1 MKSVNKI
8 KIGDFCKTGSGGTP
22 SRSNTAFFQ
31 NGTIPWV
38 KSGELKNRFVTEV
51 EEYITE
57 EAVKKSSA
65 KIVSKNSLLLAMYG
79 ATVGEVS
86 QLLFDATTN
95 QAICNILPDPE
106 ICDVNYLYRYLQFS
120 KPLLLNRRVGGGQPN
135 ISQGVIKDL
144 EVPLPPLSEQKRI
157 SKILDKADELRQK
170 RQQSIEKLDEL
181 LQATFIDMFG
191 DPLTNQK
198 NWEISKLVNEIELI
212 QIGPFGT
219 QLHQED
225 YVENSIPLINPS
237 HIRNGKIFPDNK
249 LTVSEEK
256 YHQLPQY
263 HMKTNDVIVGRR
275 GEMGRC
281 AVVTERENGYFCGTG
296 SLFLRMNE
304 KNLNATFLSF
314 ILSSNS
320 IKKLLENSSQ
330 GVTMANLNKKI
341 VSEIPLIMPN
351 IDLQSKFGEFVD
363 SINLQKQRLKVQS
376 KQQENLFQSLQ
387 KRAFNG
393 EL

>member
-191 DPLTNQK
+191 DPISNSNNLKVVELSQLCQK
-198 NWEISKLVNEIELI
+198 VTDGTHQSPKWENEGIPFLFISNIVNGEI
-212 QIGPFGT
+212 
-219 QLHQED
+219 D
-225 YVENSIPLINPS
+225 Y
-237 HIRNGKIFPDNK
+237 
-249 LTVSEEK
+249 
-256 YHQLPQY
+256 
-263 HMKTNDVIVGRR
+263 
-275 GEMGRC
+275 
-281 AVVTERENGYFCGTG
+281 
-296 SLFLRMNE
+296 
-304 KNLNATFLSF
+304 
-314 ILSSNS
+314 SSNLIS
-320 IKKLLENSSQ
+320 TLAKKL
-330 GVTMANLNKKI
+330 I
-341 VSEIPLIMPN
+341 
-351 IDLQSKFGEFVD
+351 
-363 SINLQKQRLKVQS
+363 IN
-376 KQQENLFQSLQ
+376 
-387 KRAFNG
+387 
-393 EL
+393 

>member
-191 DPLTNQK
+191 DPVTNPKGWDLVKLSTIAEYFNGLTYKPENVVNNGTIVLRSSNIQNSGLDFNDIVRVNAK
-198 NWEISKLVNEIELI
+198 IKDKIFVKDNDILMCSRNGSAKLVGKVALI
-212 QIGPFGT
+212 
-219 QLHQED
+219 
-225 YVENSIPLINPS
+225 
-237 HIRNGKIFPDNK
+237 
-249 LTVSEEK
+249 
-256 YHQLPQY
+256 
-263 HMKTNDVIVGRR
+263 
-275 GEMGRC
+275 
-281 AVVTERENGYFCGTG
+281 
-296 SLFLRMNE
+296 
-304 KNLNATFLSF
+304 KNLNEPMTFGAFMMIIRSNEKYANYLLNYFKTLAFRRQISTGATTTINQITGAMLDRISLPLPNDMALNQFTE
-314 ILSSNS
+314 IAKS
-320 IKKLLENSSQ
+320 IE
-330 GVTMANLNKKI
+330 T
-341 VSEIPLIMPN
+341 
-351 IDLQSKFGEFVD
+351 
-363 SINLQKQRLKVQS
+363 QKQRLE
-376 KQQENLFQSLQ
+376 KQLTEQENLFKSLQ
-387 KRAFNG
+387 QRAFNC